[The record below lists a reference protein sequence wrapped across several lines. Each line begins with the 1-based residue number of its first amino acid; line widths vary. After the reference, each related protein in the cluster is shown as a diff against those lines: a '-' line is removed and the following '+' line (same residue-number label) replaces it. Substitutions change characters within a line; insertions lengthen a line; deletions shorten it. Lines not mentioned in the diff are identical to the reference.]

1 MSSRMLCPVRPV
13 GGLGLIVHLAALWV
27 ALNLLALEFSASQ
40 AIATMVAMTSNFVLN
55 NQFT

>member
-1 MSSRMLCPVRPV
+1 MTFPCALPYSACRRVGSRRASCY
-13 GGLGLIVHLAALWV
+13 AWV

-40 AIATMVAMTSNFVLN
+40 AIATVVAMTSNFVLN